1 VGKETFRKEAR
12 LEPKAIKYLKG
23 SFKHANELGCV
34 KELLMYLQLK
44 QVNPHGKIMYGKSIE
59 TIKGLTGYS
68 SGGTC
73 KTLRSTIDKGF
84 IKEFKTKDGKTYC
97 YQLVSYVHA
106 YRRILMM
113 KFRLDR
119 GAIPEHRLIRI
130 KAKFINDS
138 KQLKKIIQ
146 ASEIKNNIDRQLFR
160 FEQKEQLRKYSKND
174 IVSQVEEHECV
185 KAAISC
191 RRLREILGYKTTAAI
206 LKVLKQLEE
215 CSLLIVTRQG
225 IQDIV
230 KMSYQKFKDTG
241 SLKNYS
247 FKSGHAYRYGCNL
260 LQIDSK
266 LEYIYLHNSHSNDFD
281 TRNYLHV

>member
-1 VGKETFRKEAR
+1 M
-12 LEPKAIKYLKG
+12 KG
-23 SFKHANELGCV
+23 SFKHANELGCLN
-34 KELLMYLQLK
+34 EFLLYLQLK
-44 QVNPHGKIMYGKSIE
+44 QVNPHGKVMYGKSIDI
-59 TIKGLTGYS
+59 IKRLTGYS

-73 KTLRSTIDKGF
+73 KALRSSINKGF

-106 YRRILMM
+106 YRKILMM

-119 GAIPEHRLIRI
+119 GALQEHTITRI
-130 KAKFINDS
+130 KSKFINGS

-146 ASEIKNNIDRQLFR
+146 ASEIKDNIDRQLFR
-160 FEQKEQLRKYSKND
+160 YEQKEQLRKYSKND

-191 RRLREILGYKTTAAI
+191 RRLREILGYKTPAAI

-225 IQDIV
+225 INDIV
-230 KMSYQKFKDTG
+230 KMSYQKFMDTKG
-241 SLKNYS
+241 LKNYS
-247 FKSGHAYRYGCNL
+247 YKSGHAYRYGCNL

-266 LEYIYLHNSHSNDFD
+266 LEFIYLQNTHNNNFEYRNCND
-281 TRNYLHV
+281 